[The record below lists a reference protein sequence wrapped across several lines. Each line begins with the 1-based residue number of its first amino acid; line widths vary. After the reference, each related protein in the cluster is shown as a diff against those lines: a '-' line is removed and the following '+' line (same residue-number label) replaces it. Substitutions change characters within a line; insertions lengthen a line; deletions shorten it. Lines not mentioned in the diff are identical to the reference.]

1 MSSAH
6 LLQERSRAPMSD
18 TELLATVRLIR
29 AAAHYREA
37 ADFARRLGIGC
48 PHLLGELSDE
58 MTALRA
64 VITR

>member
-1 MSSAH
+1 
-6 LLQERSRAPMSD
+6 MSD